1 MTDSPAPSLDGVPHR
16 VTDPQRIPASR
27 YYDQEFFE
35 LEKQHLWPRVWQ
47 MACRL
52 EEIPEVGDYVEY
64 TILDRSVIVVRSRS
78 GVRAFNN
85 ACTHRG
91 VRLANG
97 PGNCAAKGF
106 VCPFHGWR
114 FSAEGECTFV
124 FGKQIFDPAL
134 LDEAEIN
141 LKPVRC
147 EEWAGC
153 AFINLD
159 DNAPPLLDCLGPV
172 VTRLNARHVDKLKMD
187 WWYATELPVNWKLAM
202 EAFMEGYHVMRTHP
216 QLEVLSPPGGMER
229 FGIDFDA
236 EPPAPVDARGMV
248 NLNIDFMKRLS
259 DGMAGMVHHT
269 EVAVLESLR
278 DMEVPEDPMAAM
290 MAFYAKAQEEIVKD
304 GLARGAPMFDIA
316 KVNAENEFHDV
327 EFMFPHY
334 FLLPSFAAMSSYR
347 IRPLTAETCFF
358 EIWSL
363 VLRPENEPYDTPSE
377 PTVLPYDSVKFP
389 EIPMQDYSNLPIQ
402 QLGLHN
408 FKEMRLSHSWEGLI
422 SNYQRLV
429 DGFLGGI
436 DRETLR
442 KAENTINSGYNAPIR
457 DIGF

>member
-1 MTDSPAPSLDGVPHR
+1 MSATITDATLSVPLR
-16 VTDPQRIPASR
+16 VTDPERIPTER
-27 YYDQEFFE
+27 YYDPAFFE

-52 EEIPEVGDYVEY
+52 EEIPAVGDYVEY
-64 TILDRSVIVVRSRS
+64 TILDKSVIVVRGRA
-78 GVRAFNN
+78 GVRAFKN
-85 ACTHRG
+85 ACSHRG

-124 FGKQIFDPAL
+124 YGKSIFSERL
-134 LDEAEIN
+134 LDPDEIN
-141 LKPVRC
+141 LVPVRC

-153 AFINLD
+153 AFINF
-159 DNAPPLLDCLGPV
+159 DNEAPPLLDCLGPV
-172 VTRLNARHVDKLKMD
+172 VQRLNARHVDKLKMD
-187 WWYATELPVNWKLAM
+187 WWYGTILPTNWKLAM

-216 QLEVLSPPGGMER
+216 QLETLSPAGPIR
-229 FGIDFDA
+229 FGPDVDA
-236 EPPAPVDARGMV
+236 PERAPLDARGMV
-248 NLNIDFMKRLS
+248 N
-259 DGMAGMVHHT
+259 MVHHT
-269 EVAVLESLR
+269 EVAVLEKLR
-278 DMEVPEDPMAAM
+278 DMEVPDDPGEAM
-290 MAFYAKAQEEIVKD
+290 MAFYARAQEEITRD

-316 KVNAENEFHDV
+316 RVNAENEFHDV
-327 EFMFPHY
+327 EFMFPHF
-334 FLLPSFAAMSSYR
+334 FLLPSFSAMSSYR
-347 IRPLTAETCFF
+347 VRPLTPETCFF

-363 VLRPENEPYDTPSE
+363 VLRPEGEPYDTPSE
-377 PTVLPYDSVKFP
+377 PIVLAYDSPQFP

-408 FKEMRLSHSWEGLI
+408 FPYMRLSHSWEGLI

-429 DGFLGGI
+429 DGFLAGL
-436 DRETLR
+436 DREVLR
-442 KAENTINSGYNAPIR
+442 KAENTINQGYDAPIR

>member
-1 MTDSPAPSLDGVPHR
+1 MSATITDATLSVPLR
-16 VTDPQRIPASR
+16 VTDPERIPTER
-27 YYDQEFFE
+27 YYDPAFFE

-52 EEIPEVGDYVEY
+52 EEIPAVGDYVEY
-64 TILDRSVIVVRSRS
+64 TILDKSVIVVRGRA
-78 GVRAFNN
+78 GVRAFKN
-85 ACTHRG
+85 ACSHRG

-124 FGKQIFDPAL
+124 YGKSIFSERL
-134 LDEAEIN
+134 LDPDEIN
-141 LKPVRC
+141 LVPVRC

-153 AFINLD
+153 AFINF
-159 DNAPPLLDCLGPV
+159 DNEAPPLLDCLGPV
-172 VTRLNARHVDKLKMD
+172 VQRLNARHVDKLKMD
-187 WWYATELPVNWKLAM
+187 WWYGTILPTNWKLAM

-216 QLEVLSPPGGMER
+216 QLETLSPAGPIR
-229 FGIDFDA
+229 FGPDVDA
-236 EPPAPVDARGMV
+236 PERAPLDARGMV
-248 NLNIDFMKRLS
+248 NMNIDFMKRLS

-269 EVAVLESLR
+269 EVAVLEKLR
-278 DMEVPEDPMAAM
+278 DMEVPDDPGEAM
-290 MAFYAKAQEEIVKD
+290 MAFYARAQEEITRD

-316 KVNAENEFHDV
+316 RVNAENEFHDV
-327 EFMFPHY
+327 EFMFPHF
-334 FLLPSFAAMSSYR
+334 FLLPSFSAMSSYR
-347 IRPLTAETCFF
+347 VRPLTPETCFF

-363 VLRPENEPYDTPSE
+363 VLRPEGEPYDTPSE
-377 PTVLPYDSVKFP
+377 PIVLAYDSPQFP

-408 FKEMRLSHSWEGLI
+408 FPYMRLSHSWEGLI

-429 DGFLGGI
+429 DGFLAGL
-436 DRETLR
+436 DREVLR
-442 KAENTINSGYNAPIR
+442 KAENTINQGYDAPIR